1 MATDRSPRAWLL
13 MAAGD
18 DRQHGGNSGYDDQP
32 DMYYS
37 WDSTVNNSTNLRP
50 GDVVAL
56 WDKRRLLGIS
66 VVEQIKPSAAVKDV
80 YRCPNSD
87 CGRASIKLRKTKS
100 PQYRCQVC
108 GEEFNL
114 PASETVAVTKYIS
127 RHDAGWTSLEG
138 VLLGHELRA
147 LAESPDSQLSMR
159 ALDWAAF
166 RAALEAKGEERAV
179 QRVIGRAPELH
190 SSIELHRSLPGA
202 TQVEYPQG
210 HTLAMVRVRRGQ
222 QGFRERLL
230 RTQGGTCAFTGTA
243 PERVLDAGHLY
254 SYAALGEHHEH
265 GGLLLRRDVHRLF
278 DDGWLAVEPG
288 SLKVDVSERLQDY
301 PQYARLHDKSLAVN
315 LHSEQQSWLEKHWAE
330 HRG

>member
-1 MATDRSPRAWLL
+1 

-18 DRQHGGNSGYDDQP
+18 DRKHGGNSGYDDQA
-32 DMYYS
+32 DVYYS
-37 WDSTVNNSTNLRP
+37 WDSTVSNSTNIRP

-56 WDKRRLLGIS
+56 WDKRRLLGVS
-66 VVEQIKPSAAVKDV
+66 VVEEIETEPGVKTLF
-80 YRCPNSD
+80 RCPNPE
-87 CGRASIKLRKTKS
+87 CGKAGIKPRKTKS
-100 PQYRCQVC
+100 PRYLCEKCHATFDEPKTEVA
-108 GEEFNL
+108 EVTEFR
-114 PASETVAVTKYIS
+114 S
-127 RHDAGWTSLEG
+127 RHDAAWTAMES
-138 VLLGHELRA
+138 VLSGEELRA
-147 LAESPDSQLSMR
+147 LAKAPKSQLSMR
-159 ALDWAAF
+159 ELDWVAF
-166 RAALEAKGEERAV
+166 SDALAGQGQEKAVRRAL
-179 QRVIGRAPELH
+179 GRAQGLGEL
-190 SSIELHRSLPGA
+190 IELHRPQPDAS
-202 TQVEYPQG
+202 QVDYVQG

-288 SLKVDVSERLQDY
+288 SLKVDVSDHLQDY

-315 LHSEQQSWLEKHWAE
+315 LHREQQSWLEKHWAE